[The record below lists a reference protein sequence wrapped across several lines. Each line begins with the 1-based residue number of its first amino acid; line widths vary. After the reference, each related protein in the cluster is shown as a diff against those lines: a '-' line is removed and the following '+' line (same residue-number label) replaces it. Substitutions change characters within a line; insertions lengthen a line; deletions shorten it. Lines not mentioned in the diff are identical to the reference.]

1 MVSCILCNL
10 RRDVSGIN
18 SGELSLSLSFTNSSS
33 LYFLY
38 ISLSLLFCTFLYL
51 SFFFV
56 CKRLPFSPLRKTGCR
71 FASCHILP
79 SCPPSTDF
87 NLRMQRDE
95 REEHDMTIHHR
106 FQYSYWNLWVI
117 WWPDLFTSKRLV
129 IFDCLREWCTGCAL
143 VILVIV
149 AARAKLNY
157 SDGL

>member
-18 SGELSLSLSFTNSSS
+18 SGELSLSLSFANSSS

-51 SFFFV
+51 SFFLSV
-56 CKRLPFSPLRKTGCR
+56 KGYLPPPLRKTGCR

-106 FQYSYWNLWVI
+106 FIEICGYD
-117 WWPDLFTSKRLV
+117 DL
-129 IFDCLREWCTGCAL
+129 IFLPLSG
-143 VILVIV
+143 
-149 AARAKLNY
+149 
-157 SDGL
+157 S